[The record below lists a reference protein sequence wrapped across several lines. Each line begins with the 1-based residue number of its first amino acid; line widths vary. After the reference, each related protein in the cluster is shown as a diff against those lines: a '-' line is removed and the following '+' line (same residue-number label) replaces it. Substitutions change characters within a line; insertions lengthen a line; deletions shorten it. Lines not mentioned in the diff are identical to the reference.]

1 MRARTVAV
9 SLILAAALAVSD
21 ARAADVVLKASH
33 QFPGGKGDVRDEM
46 VQIIAREVE
55 KAGVGLKMEVYPG
68 ESLFKATEQWQA
80 LVRGQLDVSAFP
92 LDYASG
98 RRGEFSATLMP
109 GLIKNHEHAKRI
121 NKSPFMADIKAI
133 MEKEG
138 VIVLADAWLAG
149 AFGSRKGC
157 LREPDDFKGLKIR
170 SAGRAFAE
178 MWRGAGASIVSIPSS
193 EVYTAMQTGVI
204 EATDTST
211 GSFVSFRLYEQIKCI
226 TAPGDNALWFMY
238 EPVVI
243 AKKKFD
249 SLTKAQQDALK
260 AASQKSEVYFEKE
273 TRGLDD
279 KMVEAFK
286 KANVEVAELTQAQF
300 DKWREVAKQTSYK
313 VFAEK
318 VPGGDALI
326 QKALAVQ

>member
-1 MRARTVAV
+1 M
-9 SLILAAALAVSD
+9 
-21 ARAADVVLKASH
+21 
-33 QFPGGKGDVRDEM
+33 
-46 VQIIAREVE
+46 E
-55 KAGVGLKMEVYPG
+55 KAGVGLKMEVFPG

-157 LREPDDFKGLKIR
+157 IR
-170 SAGRAFAE
+170 DPQDVQGMKFRAAGRAFAE

-204 EATDTST
+204 EGTDTST
-211 GSFVSFRLYEQIKCI
+211 GSFVSFRLYEQLKCL
-226 TAPGDNALWFMY
+226 TAPGENALWFMY
-238 EPVVI
+238 EPVVM

-249 SLTKAQQDALK
+249 SLTKAQQDALM
-260 AASQKSEVYFEKE
+260 AASQKSEAYFEKE
-273 TRGLDD
+273 SRSLDD